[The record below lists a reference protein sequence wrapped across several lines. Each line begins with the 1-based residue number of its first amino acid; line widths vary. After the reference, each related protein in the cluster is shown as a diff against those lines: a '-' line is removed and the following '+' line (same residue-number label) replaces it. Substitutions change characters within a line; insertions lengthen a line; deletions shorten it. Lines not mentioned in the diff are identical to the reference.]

1 MKTVCIKREVAFKYG
16 FNNVLDEVKKHQEK
30 SQALLIDD
38 IFSGLYI
45 KPNLYKTI
53 INADDYNIIFTDKK
67 EKDAFCYIY
76 ISDKLLDMNGKSS
89 LKILYVENE
98 LESNRL
104 IEIDNI
110 YVIKDWSNLKDILDF
125 YEDYNIRTLEKEE
138 K

>member
-1 MKTVCIKREVAFKYG
+1 MKTICIKREVAFEYG
-16 FNNVLDEVKKHQEK
+16 FNKVLDEVKKHQEK
-30 SQALLIDD
+30 SQTLLIDD

-53 INADDYNIIFTDKK
+53 IDADDYNIIFTDKK
-67 EKDAFCYIY
+67 EKDTFCDIY

-89 LKILYVENE
+89 LKILYVGNE